1 MESLWG
7 GMFDRW
13 PARLG
18 MGRGAGAGL
27 AFPWVR
33 GGAHWVGLHLM
44 AGGDGGLPLG
54 RSVGSHT
61 SVCLQELG
69 VSFGECSAA
78 LGHNI
83 LEPMVNLAR

>member
-18 MGRGAGAGL
+18 GAGL
-27 AFPWVR
+27 ASPGGVR
-33 GGAHWVGLHLM
+33 GGAHWVGLRLM
-44 AGGDGGLPLG
+44 AGGGGGLPLG

-61 SVCLQELG
+61 PVCLQELG

-83 LEPMVNLAR
+83 LEPVVNLAR